1 MRLYI
6 STPINGRREATF
18 EQKYAAAKARVEQI
32 KRDFDDWLSRYDK
45 IVTTFDINPPGTS
58 EAEAM
63 GRCIQA
69 VIESD
74 EILLDKGW
82 QYSGGCLLEV
92 YAARCYGVADLYI
105 DKLELKLS
113 KDIPEKI

>member
-32 KRDFDDWLSRYDK
+32 KREFDDWLSRYDA

-92 YAARCYGVADLYI
+92 HAARCYGVADLYI
-105 DKLELKLS
+105 DKFELELS
-113 KDIPEKI
+113 KDIKQ

>member
-32 KRDFDDWLSRYDK
+32 KREFGDWLSRYDK

-58 EAEAM
+58 EEEAM

-69 VIESD
+69 VIECD
-74 EILLDKGW
+74 AIVMDIGHE
-82 QYSGGCLLEV
+82 YSRGCSV
-92 YAARCYGVADLYI
+92 
-105 DKLELKLS
+105 ELFTAIIFGKKALCVTAGNT
-113 KDIPEKI
+113 IEAL